1 MTGTTQK
8 TTRRQA
14 SNTPIILVHKFNQ
27 SSALIIIADIILGAD
42 LIGIKRL
49 SGCKAGIGQFLILLV
64 TP

>member
-27 SSALIIIADIILGAD
+27 SAALIIIADIILGAD

-49 SGCKAGIGQFLILLV
+49 SGCKAGIG
-64 TP
+64 